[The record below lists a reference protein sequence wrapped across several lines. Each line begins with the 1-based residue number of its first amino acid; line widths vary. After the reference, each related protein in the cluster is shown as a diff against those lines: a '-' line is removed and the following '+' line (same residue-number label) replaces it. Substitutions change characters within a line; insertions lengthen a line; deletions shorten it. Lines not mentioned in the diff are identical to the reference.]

1 MDQTMNPNRPY
12 IQRMLILLILSSLVR
27 GASLQRTTSSAPR
40 LVLSGWVPNA
50 CTLVVCGSSETRPKG
65 EEGDQGLPRPQGLQ
79 GPAGPTGIPGSERDF
94 WWKGISGGKGSRGN
108 SNLPE
113 LESLKTQIRDL
124 ETELEGLKAAITK
137 TQRVLLPPNGVMVG
151 ERIFKTDG
159 SRGDY
164 DAARETCSRLG
175 GALAFPRNAAENSA
189 LQKIVTWHNR
199 RAVLGIND
207 MATEGRFENL
217 NGDAIAYSNWARG
230 EPNNLGNEDCVEMH
244 EDGKWHDRGC
254 TLEWLVICE
263 F

>member
-65 EEGDQGLPRPQGLQ
+65 EEGDQ
-79 GPAGPTGIPGSERDF
+79 
-94 WWKGISGGKGSRGN
+94 
-108 SNLPE
+108 E

>member
-1 MDQTMNPNRPY
+1 MDQTKNPNRPY
-12 IQRMLILLILSSLVR
+12 TQTMLILLILSPLVR

-50 CTLVVCGSSETRPKG
+50 CTLIICASDETRPKG
-65 EEGDQGLPRPQGLQ
+65 EEGDQGLPRPQELQ
-79 GPAGPTGIPGSERDF
+79 GPAGPTGIPGSEGD
-94 WWKGISGGKGSRGN
+94 KGCI
-108 SNLPE
+108 E
-113 LESLKTQIRDL
+113 LENLKTQIRGL
-124 ETELEGLKAAITK
+124 ETELQGLKAAITK
-137 TQRVLLPPNGVMVG
+137 TQKVLLTPNGVMVG
-151 ERIFKTDG
+151 EKVFKTDG

-164 DAARETCSRLG
+164 DAARETCSRMG

-189 LQKIVTWHNR
+189 LQKIVTWYNR

-207 MATEGRFENL
+207 MAAEGRFVNL
-217 NGDAIAYSNWARG
+217 NGDVIGYSNWAQG

-244 EDGKWHDRGC
+244 QDGKWHDRGC

>member
-1 MDQTMNPNRPY
+1 MDQTKNPNRPY
-12 IQRMLILLILSSLVR
+12 IQTMLILLILSPLVR

-40 LVLSGWVPNA
+40 LFLPGWVPNA
-50 CTLVVCGSSETRPKG
+50 CTLVICASAETRPKG

-79 GPAGPTGIPGSERDF
+79 GPAGPTGIPGSEGD
-94 WWKGISGGKGSRGN
+94 KGSIDGKGSSGN

-113 LESLKTQIRDL
+113 LESLKTQIRGL

-137 TQRVLLPPNGVMVG
+137 TQKVLLAPNGVMVG
-151 ERIFKTDG
+151 EKVFKTDG

-164 DAARETCSRLG
+164 HAAHETCLRMG

-189 LQKIVTWHNR
+189 LQKIVTWYNR

-207 MATEGRFENL
+207 MATEGRFEYL
-217 NGDAIAYSNWARG
+217 NGDVIGYSNWAPG

-244 EDGKWHDRGC
+244 QDGKWHDRGC